1 MINNY
6 NRCMANKMINGKQ
19 CTIIWHVNDLK
30 ISHKDKAVVDDI
42 LKKLNDKFGK
52 ESPLTTTRGKVIE
65 YLGIMIDYRQKGKVI
80 LSIKNYIKKLLEE
93 VPI

>member
-6 NRCMANKMINGKQ
+6 NRCMANKMINGKR

-65 YLGIMIDYRQKGKVI
+65 YLGIMID
-80 LSIKNYIKKLLEE
+80 
-93 VPI
+93 